1 MGISSVNLKTDAHF
15 INSYH
20 EYKKKFN
27 FILYSLNIKLIKILY
42 NLINKQQWRRQ
53 SKTEFIGLRMMVR

>member
-20 EYKKKFN
+20 EYKKN
-27 FILYSLNIKLIKILY
+27 LILYSLNIKLIKILY